1 MAGEPPL
8 RPDQFE
14 RDRRHLS
21 LPELGVEGQ
30 RRLLEAHVLLI
41 GAGGLGCPL
50 AQYLAAAGVGHLGLV
65 DPDVVDAS
73 NLQRQILYSTAD
85 VGRPK
90 VEVATERVAALNPDV
105 EVTTYPVQL
114 RSENALEI
122 FEPYDIIIDGT
133 DNFPTRYLSNDACV
147 LLGKPNVYGSI
158 FRFEG
163 QATVFDA
170 AAQMREFTGRIDTI
184 SGRKMIV
191 DNRKGDK
198 VSFVKADETVVEG
211 EKSSWGDIKK
221 KDWVNVSWKM
231 VDKPRKAYKIVVLP
245 PKEDDE

>member
-14 RDRRHLS
+14 RYRRHLS

-90 VEVATERVAALNPDV
+90 VEVVTERVAALNPDV
-105 EVTTYPVQL
+105 EVTEYSPVQ
-114 RSENALEI
+114 NQLESK
-122 FEPYDIIIDGT
+122 DMIIY
-133 DNFPTRYLSNDACV
+133 NF
-147 LLGKPNVYGSI
+147 SI
-158 FRFEG
+158 HL
-163 QATVFDA
+163 T
-170 AAQMREFTGRIDTI
+170 
-184 SGRKMIV
+184 
-191 DNRKGDK
+191 N
-198 VSFVKADETVVEG
+198 
-211 EKSSWGDIKK
+211 
-221 KDWVNVSWKM
+221 
-231 VDKPRKAYKIVVLP
+231 
-245 PKEDDE
+245 